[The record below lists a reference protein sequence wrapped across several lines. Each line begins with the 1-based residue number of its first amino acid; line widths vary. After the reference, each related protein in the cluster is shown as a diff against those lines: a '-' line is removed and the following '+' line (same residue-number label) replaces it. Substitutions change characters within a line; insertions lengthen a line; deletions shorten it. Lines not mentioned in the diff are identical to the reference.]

1 MSQSKKRNCRWC
13 FKIVDDFISSSE
25 CPMTKRNQ
33 IIETIMLLICPPP
46 AQHYIL
52 CIVTSVFWSQHHWV
66 TKTDDR
72 KLLFT
77 ISGKWFYKSILCGTR
92 QALGHVKLNYS
103 TTQWPRPRSAAGAYR
118 AVLKVSTFLGTQ
130 NSPSTLKNLQYF
142 ECALNN

>member
-52 CIVTSVFWSQHHWV
+52 YCDIGILKPASLSHKNRWQKVIVYDF
-66 TKTDDR
+66 R
-72 KLLFT
+72 EM
-77 ISGKWFYKSILCGTR
+77 ILQIYLVWDTPSLGTCE
-92 QALGHVKLNYS
+92 VKLFNHPM
-103 TTQWPRPRSAAGAYR
+103 TQ
-118 AVLKVSTFLGTQ
+118 TQ
-130 NSPSTLKNLQYF
+130 VGSWCIQSSIKGVNISWNTKFSFHT
-142 ECALNN
+142 